1 VGRLEHLHEHR
12 LGEVLGLR
20 RVAEHAA
27 SDIHH
32 RPFVPVHQLG
42 KCAHVALLHAQHQ
55 GGIGVGRGGHMP
67 HSSRHRRG
75 HKVSAALALRGFCSH
90 SNSRMQELLDKITAS
105 AAARLALPPGRQPA
119 QELAR
124 YKAFLKVETHRLK
137 LRHRAGAGGLEICH
151 ARAAILDALLRHLW
165 EAAKAG
171 LSEPARHEF
180 PPLALVALGG
190 YGRAE
195 LNPHS
200 DIDFMFLHSR
210 QVAASGTRP
219 LPHLSRI
226 LDGLLYP
233 LWDIGLKI
241 GHSVR
246 SLEDCVKVANSD
258 MQSKTSLIEA
268 RLIAGDDALFK
279 RFQKTLISK
288 CVSGCEEEYIAL
300 RLADQ
305 AARRAKF
312 GNSASMQEP
321 NLKNGCGCLR
331 DFQNLLWMA
340 FFKYRTRSLKEL
352 QAHALISEAER
363 KHLEAAY
370 DFLLRVRTEM
380 HYHANRAMDVLGKNL
395 QPAVAFNLGYHERSP
410 SKRIEEFMRDVYTHS
425 RNIFLITRTLEQ
437 RLALLPQPRRLPGL
451 ALPGRLTGLL
461 PGHRKPAS
469 EPVDGFKFAD
479 GEIHATS
486 SRVFRDHPRRLMRV
500 FLYAQQRGLR
510 LHPDLAQLIRNQL
523 NLVDHG
529 FLTDEHVRETFLAI
543 LDQRGSVAPILR
555 AMHEVDLLGKYIPEF
570 GKLTCLVQHEF
581 YHQYTADEHTL
592 MCLEQ
597 LDRIWEAKAPPY
609 STYTPLFQKLERPFV
624 LYLALLL
631 HDVGKADAHGNHS
644 EASCDLAMR
653 AAKRLNLD
661 TAATQTLRLVIEHH
675 LLMASVSQRRD
686 LDDPAVIRQ
695 FAHKVQNPETL
706 ALLTLHTFVDSQAT
720 SDKLWN
726 GFKDLLLGSL
736 HHKTMQLL
744 TGGAEFA
751 RADEKHRAKLGQE
764 VRRRAPARLSAE
776 EIEAHFATL
785 PARYFQIH
793 PAKDVLAD
801 LTLAHRF
808 MRLQVSEVDNPLA
821 PVVNWHNEPDRAYN
835 VVKVCTWDRAGLF
848 CKIAG
853 SLSAAGLNILSAQIF
868 TRTDDIVLDTFYVA
882 DAITG
887 NLAGPDQRDRFENV
901 LHRALTGEE
910 VDFPALIGRQ
920 KITRPLYQAYTG
932 ERMATLIRLDNDA
945 SEARTLIEIETE
957 DRIGLLYTISQTLTE
972 LALDISAAKICTE
985 RGAALD
991 SFYVRELT
999 GGKVLDPE
1007 RHHAIEHQ
1015 LHLAIHSL
1023 DLQS

>member
-1 VGRLEHLHEHR
+1 
-12 LGEVLGLR
+12 
-20 RVAEHAA
+20 
-27 SDIHH
+27 
-32 RPFVPVHQLG
+32 
-42 KCAHVALLHAQHQ
+42 
-55 GGIGVGRGGHMP
+55 
-67 HSSRHRRG
+67 
-75 HKVSAALALRGFCSH
+75 
-90 SNSRMQELLDKITAS
+90 MQELLNKIEAS
-105 AAARLALPPGRQPA
+105 AVARLALPPGRQPA
-119 QELAR
+119 QELVR

-165 EAAKAG
+165 EAAKAS
-171 LSEPARHEF
+171 LSEQARKEF
-180 PPLALVALGG
+180 PPLALVAIGG

-210 QVAASGTRP
+210 QVAAGTRP
-219 LPHLSRI
+219 LPHLSRL

-241 GHSVR
+241 GHAVR

-268 RLIAGDDALFK
+268 RLIAGDDSLFK

-288 CVSGCEEEYIAL
+288 CVAGHEQEYIAT

-305 AARRAKF
+305 AARRTKF
-312 GNSASMQEP
+312 GNSACMQEP
-321 NLKNGCGCLR
+321 NLKSGCGGLR

-352 QAHALISEAER
+352 QSHSLINEGER

-380 HYHANRAMDVLGKNL
+380 HYHTNRAMDVLGKNL
-395 QPAVAFNLGYHERSP
+395 QPAVAYNLGYRERSP
-410 SKRIEEFMRDVYTHS
+410 SKRIEGFMRDLYTHS
-425 RNIFLITRTLEQ
+425 RNILLITRTLEQ
-437 RLALLPQPRRLPGL
+437 RLALLPQPRRLPGF
-451 ALPGRLTGLL
+451 ALTGRLSGLL
-461 PGHRKPAS
+461 PGGRKHAT
-469 EPVDGFKFAD
+469 EPVDGFKFTD

-486 SRVFRDHPRRLMRV
+486 NRVFRDQPRRLMRV

-510 LHPDLAQLIRNQL
+510 LQPDLAQLIRNQL
-523 NLVDHG
+523 SLVDHT
-529 FLTDEHVRETFLAI
+529 FLSDEHVRETFLAI
-543 LDQRGSVAPILR
+543 LNQRGNVAPILR
-555 AMHEVDLLGKYIPEF
+555 AMHEVDLLGKYLPEF

-592 MCLEQ
+592 MCIEQ
-597 LDRIWEAKAPPY
+597 VDRIWEAKEAPY
-609 STYTPLFQKLERPFV
+609 STYTPLFQKLERPFI

-631 HDVGKADAHGNHS
+631 HDVGKANAHGNHS
-644 EASCDLAMR
+644 EASCDLALR
-653 AAKRLNLD
+653 VAKRLKLD
-661 TAATQTLRLVIEHH
+661 PAAVETLRLVIQHH

-695 FAHKVQNPETL
+695 FAKKVQNPETL
-706 ALLTLHTFVDSQAT
+706 ALLTLHTFVDAQAT

-736 HHKTMQLL
+736 HHKALQLL
-744 TGGAEFA
+744 AGGPEFTRAE
-751 RADEKHRAKLGQE
+751 EKQRELLMQE
-764 VRRRAPARLSAE
+764 VRKLAPEHLSE
-776 EIEAHFATL
+776 EELQAHFASL

-793 PAKDVLAD
+793 PAKDILAD
-801 LTLAHRF
+801 LILAHRF
-808 MRLQVSEVDNPLA
+808 MRLQVSEEENPLA

-848 CKIAG
+848 RKIAG

-882 DAITG
+882 DALTG
-887 NLAGPDQRDRFENV
+887 NLAGPDQRDRFESV
-901 LHRALTGEE
+901 LHKALTGEE

-920 KITRPLYQAYTG
+920 RSTRPVYQAYTG
-932 ERMATLIRLDNDA
+932 ERIATQVRIDNDA
-945 SEARTLIEIETE
+945 SETRTLIEIETE

-972 LALDISAAKICTE
+972 LSLDISAAKICTE

-991 SFYVRELT
+991 SFYVRELS
-999 GGKVLDPE
+999 GGKVLDPD
-1007 RHHAIEHQ
+1007 RHRAIERN
-1015 LHLAIHSL
+1015 LRRAIHAL
-1023 DLQS
+1023 EV